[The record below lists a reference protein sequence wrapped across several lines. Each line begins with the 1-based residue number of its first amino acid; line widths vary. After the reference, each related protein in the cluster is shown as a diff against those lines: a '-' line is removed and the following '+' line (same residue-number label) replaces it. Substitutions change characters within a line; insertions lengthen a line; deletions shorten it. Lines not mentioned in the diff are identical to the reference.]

1 MSAQVT
7 ILQLPAAGAI
17 TGTEAVPIVQNG
29 VTVQT
34 TTGAITNSPS
44 QTYTYL
50 TVTQTP
56 QLPNSR
62 YIGATNGLTVTDG
75 GIQGVLNITTS
86 GALLSLVNAGTGFQ
100 VKTSST
106 TLTGRSIVVSST
118 GLSITDGDGIAG
130 NPTIAL
136 TGQVLNL
143 ANASINGFMVLTSAG
158 AITSTTLTGTA
169 NQISIANPTGVGNPV
184 FSIAD
189 NAVMPGTGAMTIP
202 KGTSGQQPVAS
213 VDGMIR
219 YDTSYGAFY
228 GYSGGSW
235 NQFSLSGG
243 VTQVNTGTG
252 LTGGPIT
259 GVGTISIDNT
269 TVTYGS
275 YGSTTQVGT
284 FTVNAQ
290 GQLTAAANVTISA
303 SGIGAVTTINGTANE
318 ITASGASTVTLSLP
332 AALTFTGKTVTGGTF
347 NMTAATVG
355 ADTVT
360 TNTATQ
366 TLTNKTLTAPVIST
380 IVNTG
385 TLTLP
390 TSTDTLV
397 GRATTDT
404 LTNKTISGASNTLTN
419 IGNASLTNS
428 SVTVG
433 TTAIALGASSLT
445 LDGLTSVAVTQDPTS
460 ALQLATKQYV
470 DAVAEGLH
478 VHASCAAATTGT
490 LASIT
495 GGTVTYNNGAS
506 GVGATLTLSVA
517 LTVLDGYTL
526 VNGDR
531 VLVKNEAT
539 QANNG
544 IYTWATGGLVL
555 TRATDFDTA
564 IEMASGDFTFVSY
577 GTLYGSTGWV
587 QTDPVTVVG
596 TSPVTWI
603 QFSGSGAYTAGTGLT
618 LTGTQFSITNT
629 AVTAAAY
636 GSATQVGTF
645 TVNAQG
651 QLTLAGNTTVTPAV
665 GSITGLGTGVATAL
679 AIAVGSAGAFVTFNG
694 ALGTPSSGTL
704 TNATGLP
711 VSTGIS
717 GLGTGVA
724 TALAV
729 NVGSAGAFVVN
740 GGALG
745 TPSSGTVTNLTGTA
759 SININGTVGATTPAT
774 GAFTTISASG
784 VITSTVVTG
793 TAPFTVA
800 STTAVANLTSTNTVT
815 TAITADST
823 NATNYLTFV
832 NGTSGNLGQLV
843 NSSITCN
850 PSTGVLTGGISG
862 GTF

>member
-34 TTGAITNSPS
+34 TTGAIAAAPS
-44 QTYTYL
+44 QVYTYL
-50 TVTQTP
+50 TVNQTP

-62 YIGATNGLTVTDG
+62 YVGVTNGLSITDG
-75 GIQGVLNITTS
+75 GAQGLFNISTT
-86 GALLSLVNAGTGFQ
+86 GALLSLVNSGTGIQ

-106 TLTGRSIVVSST
+106 AITGRSIAVSGV
-118 GLSITDGDGIAG
+118 GLSITNGSGVSGD
-130 NPTIAL
+130 PTIAL
-136 TGQVLNL
+136 AGQVLNL
-143 ANASINGFMVLTSAG
+143 ANASINGFVVLTSAG

-169 NQISIANPTGVGNPV
+169 NQIGITNPTGVGNPV
-184 FSIAD
+184 FSIAND
-189 NAVMPGTGAMTIP
+189 PVMPGNGAMTIP
-202 KGTSGQQPVAS
+202 VGTTGQQPVAS
-213 VDGMIR
+213 VNGMIR
-219 YDTSYGAFY
+219 YDSTVGAFF
-228 GYSGGSW
+228 GYSGSW

-259 GVGTISIDNT
+259 GVGTISIANT
-269 TVTYGS
+269 AVTAGS
-275 YGSTTQVGT
+275 YGSSTQVGT

-290 GQLTAAANVTISA
+290 GQLTAAANVAISA
-303 SGIGAVTTINGTANE
+303 TAIGAVTTVNGTANE
-318 ITASGASTVTLSLP
+318 ITSTGTTTVTLSLP
-332 AALTFTGKTVTGGTF
+332 SALTFTGKTITGGTYSSP
-347 NMTAATVG
+347 NIALII
-355 ADTVT
+355 
-360 TNTATQ
+360 N
-366 TLTNKTLTAPVIST
+366 S
-380 IVNTG
+380 G

-404 LTNKTISGASNTLTN
+404 LTNKSISGSTNTLTN
-419 IGNASLTNS
+419 IANASLTNS
-428 SVTVG
+428 SVTIG
-433 TTAIALGASSLT
+433 TTPIALGASSLT
-445 LDGLTSVAVTQDPTS
+445 LGGLTSVAVTQDPTS

-478 VHASCAAATTGT
+478 VHASCAAATPAT

-495 GGTVTYNNGAS
+495 GGTVTYNNGTA

-526 VNGDR
+526 LNGDR

-544 IYTWATGGLVL
+544 IYTWATGGTVL

-564 IEMASGDFTFVSY
+564 AEMASGDFTFVIN
-577 GTLYGSTGWV
+577 GTLYANTGWV

-596 TSPVTWI
+596 TSPVTWV
-603 QFSGSGAYTAGTGLT
+603 QFSGAGAYTAGTGLT

-629 AVTAAAY
+629 AVSAGAY

-679 AIAVGSAGAFVTFNG
+679 AVNVGSAGAIVVNG
-694 ALGTPSSGTL
+694 GVLGTPSSGTL

-711 VSTGIS
+711 ISTGVS

-724 TALAV
+724 TALGIA
-729 NVGSAGAFVVN
+729 VGSAGAFVTFN
-740 GGALG
+740 GALG

-759 SININGTVGATTPAT
+759 SININGTVGATTPTT
-774 GAFTTISASG
+774 GAFTT
-784 VITSTVVTG
+784 
-793 TAPFTVA
+793 VA
-800 STTAVANLTSTNTVT
+800 ATTVT
-815 TAITADST
+815 
-823 NATNYLTFV
+823 AT
-832 NGTSGNLGQLV
+832 
-843 NSSITCN
+843 
-850 PSTGVLTGGISG
+850 TGIFG